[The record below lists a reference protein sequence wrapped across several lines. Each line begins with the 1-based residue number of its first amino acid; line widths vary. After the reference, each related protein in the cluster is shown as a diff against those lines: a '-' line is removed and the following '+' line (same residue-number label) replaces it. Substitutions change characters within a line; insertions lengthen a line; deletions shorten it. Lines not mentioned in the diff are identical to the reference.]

1 MTDLTL
7 NTHTEQQLAAYLLES
22 AQYNSYDDNTKTE
35 LLEESISSVEQCKT
49 VPQETISILYKQ
61 LTSQIE
67 ANRFQSLRESTAIK
81 QLSEKLLNKT
91 DSIHMDTAHS
101 KTVQIPPD
109 VTVLFT
115 TPPETDIENP
125 PSEVIVVEQ
134 YETVISNAWYSYIQ
148 PENSPNTQHEERQ
161 AESKEH
167 ALQRAIT
174 LAQKRDIPI
183 YLPDHS
189 PLDADPENKHKQ
201 LQ

>member
-7 NTHTEQQLAAYLLES
+7 NTHAEQQLAAYLLES
-22 AQYNSYDDNTKTE
+22 AQYNSYDNSTTTE
-35 LLEESISSVEQCKT
+35 LLENSISSVEDSRT
-49 VPQETISILYKQ
+49 VPQEAIAILYKE

-67 ANRFQSLRESTAIK
+67 ANRFESLSESTAIK
-81 QLSEKLLNKT
+81 QLSEKLLNET
-91 DSIHMDTAHS
+91 DSIHTDTTRS
-101 KTVQIPPD
+101 MTIQIPPD

-134 YETVISNAWYSYIQ
+134 YETVISNAWYSYIR

-183 YLPDHS
+183 YLPDHL
-189 PLDADPENKHKQ
+189 PLDTDPENKHKQ